1 MTLYKTSDLAL
12 AAYMTLK
19 GLPLISAK
27 KLPTGRFEFELDDE
41 HGKADALTIEYVGS
55 EFCQF
60 DNKVRALKKLLY
72 SN

>member
-19 GLPLISAK
+19 GLPLISAR
-27 KLPTGRFEFELDDE
+27 KLPTGRFEFELNDE
-41 HGKADALTIEYVGS
+41 TGQADALAIEYIGS
-55 EFCQF
+55 DFCEF

>member
-27 KLPTGRFEFELDDE
+27 KLPTGRFEFELDDSNGE
-41 HGKADALTIEYVGS
+41 ANSLAIEYIGS
-55 EFCQF
+55 DFCQF